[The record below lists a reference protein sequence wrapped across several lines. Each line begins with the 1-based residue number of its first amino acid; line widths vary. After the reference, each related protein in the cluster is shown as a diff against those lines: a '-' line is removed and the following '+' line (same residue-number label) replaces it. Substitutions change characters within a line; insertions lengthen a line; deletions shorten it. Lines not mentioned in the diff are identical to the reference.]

1 MNRIALHQST
11 VHPLTPVELVDVA
24 RQAGLDA
31 IGLRVAMADEV
42 QQWWSRGIGSP
53 MLNELVDALLASRV
67 TLLDVGR
74 VQLGPELRSV
84 DYTHPY
90 MRVLEV
96 GTRLGAQFVTARA
109 VTGHDDDP
117 ATLFGMLAELA
128 ERYHLRPLMSAV
140 ADTAVDTLDRALE
153 VIDGTGGGVV
163 LNVHPHHDDAEEL
176 EETIV
181 ELGERLGYVRLL
193 ARDLE
198 TGSER
203 PGLLA
208 TLPPHVPV
216 VIGSDQPGHLDNDQT
231 NRATAMRTTIDA
243 MVRHPRAAHRT

>member
-24 RQAGLDA
+24 RQAELDA
-31 IGLRVAMADEV
+31 IGLRVAMTDEV
-42 QQWWSRGIGSP
+42 QQWWSRGVGSP
-53 MLNELVDALLASRV
+53 MLTELVDTLLASRV

-74 VQLGPELRSV
+74 VQLGPELRSI
-84 DYTHPY
+84 DFAHPY

-109 VTGHDDDP
+109 VTSDDDP

-128 ERYHLRPLMSAV
+128 GRYHLRPLISAV

-153 VIDGTGGGVV
+153 VVDGTGGGVV
-163 LNVHPHHDDAEEL
+163 LDVHPRRGSAEDL

-198 TGSER
+198 TGPER

-231 NRATAMRTTIDA
+231 NRAAAMRATVDA
-243 MVRHPRAAHRT
+243 MVRHPRAARRT